1 MQTDNQAILVEHEH
15 ERAIVSFV
23 APVTESSIIDL
34 IRTINELQKQR
45 FYHQVELQIA
55 SPGGQ
60 VLALQYF
67 LEALGYW
74 KNRGLNL
81 TTLALTSCSSAAAVM
96 LSLGNRR
103 KASPTSLI
111 LYHFARIHVSE
122 NTPIT
127 RTHASH
133 FAESLQLLD
142 TRILSALVARAASN
156 TPQTHHLTA
165 EDRNTLHELR
175 IALGDQSDEQDD
187 CAWLQDWLK
196 MTMGGSGQEQEKR
209 WTTLYRHLCETDR
222 PISGRLAYS
231 LGLID
236 ELVQPMA
243 AAPELSPTPHRS
255 IRVPQWRAAYSNGA
269 VNVDYF
275 KRHTLVLGETG
286 SGKTA
291 SAILPVLAAAYHSP
305 EVSVALV
312 IDPKQELGRALDML
326 EKSNTSA
333 EPHAK
338 KIEFIVPDELKIDL
352 MSTTA
357 WNIDGLLSAKKYWS
371 AAERILQRVA
381 GLSATSA
388 ARILLG
394 HQPMGHDPYWEREG
408 VRFATAVIAVAVAWV
423 LDGKRFARHI
433 KYELTEGPIARLI
446 RYSPRDEGNKPR
458 NPWDE
463 IRNCFRSI
471 YPDAL
476 ASEPKWKEHLES
488 AS

>member
-1 MQTDNQAILVEHEH
+1 MQSNNPAILVEHEH

-23 APVTESSIIDL
+23 APVSESSIIEL
-34 IRTINELQKQR
+34 IRTINDLQKQR
-45 FYHQVELQIA
+45 FYRQVELQIA

-67 LEALGYW
+67 LEALAHW

-156 TPQTHHLTA
+156 PPQLHHLTA
-165 EDRNTLHELR
+165 EDCNALHELR
-175 IALGDQSDEQDD
+175 IALGDPCNESDDS
-187 CAWLQDWLK
+187 AWLQNWLK
-196 MTMGGSGQEQEKR
+196 VTMDGSEQEQETR

-222 PISGRLAYS
+222 PISGRLAYR
-231 LGLID
+231 LGLVD

-243 AAPELSPTPHRS
+243 AASESPPPPHRS
-255 IRVPQWRAAYSNGA
+255 LRIPQWRAAYTNGA
-269 VNVDYF
+269 VNVDYL

-305 EVSVALV
+305 EVGVALV
-312 IDPKQELGRALDML
+312 IDPKQELGRALVML
-326 EKSNTSA
+326 EKSSTFGA
-333 EPHAK
+333 PHAK
-338 KIEFIVPDELKIDL
+338 KIEFIVPEEIKIDL
-352 MSTTA
+352 MSTEA
-357 WNIDGLLSAKKYWS
+357 WNIDSLLSAQKYWS
-371 AAERILQRVA
+371 AAERMLQRVA
-381 GLSATSA
+381 GLSASSA

-394 HQPMGHDPYWEREG
+394 HPPTSSDPYWEREG

-423 LDGKRFARHI
+423 VDGNEVCPENKVR
-433 KYELTEGPIARLI
+433 TERGT
-446 RYSPRDEGNKPR
+446 
-458 NPWDE
+458 
-463 IRNCFRSI
+463 
-471 YPDAL
+471 
-476 ASEPKWKEHLES
+476 
-488 AS
+488 